1 MLEWTHKKSSIT
13 IFRVDK
19 GPANFPAGI
28 QHGKVWHRGSTPCS
42 TLPPGSAVP
51 GEGFSP
57 SQAPDFQARW
67 WARGQVSGMILRQ
80 S

>member
-1 MLEWTHKKSSIT
+1 MDTKKSSIS

-42 TLPPGSAVP
+42 TLSPGSAVP

-67 WARGQVSGMILRQ
+67 WARGQVTGMTLGQ